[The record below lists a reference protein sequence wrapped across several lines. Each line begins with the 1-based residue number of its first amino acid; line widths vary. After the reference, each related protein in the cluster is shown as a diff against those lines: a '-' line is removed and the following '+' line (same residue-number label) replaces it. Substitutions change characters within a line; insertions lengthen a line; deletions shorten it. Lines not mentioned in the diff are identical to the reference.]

1 MSKKRSFIEHNRNIQ
16 NRKERPVL
24 LLIAEGKNVTERQY
38 LSQYIST
45 SAFYS
50 IKFGN
55 AGNTTDPV
63 GLYRTAK
70 KEWSKLGLSSK
81 KGDKAVVI
89 LDLDCDNQKAEKLAT
104 LIKDDKNISFV
115 ITNPCFE
122 LWFLS
127 HFRYTTKQ
135 YQSNEELILELKNHI
150 ADYKKTTN
158 VNACLSC
165 RLNDAL
171 NNAAKLEKY
180 HVDANHSWPSNE
192 SNPRTDVH
200 HLMGMVLKKKNDE
213 A

>member
-1 MSKKRSFIEHNRNIQ
+1 MSDKRSFTEHNRNTKKRQ
-16 NRKERPVL
+16 ERPVL
-24 LLIAEGKNVTERQY
+24 LLIAEGKNVTEKQY
-38 LSQYIST
+38 FSQYVST
-45 SAFYS
+45 SSFYS

-63 GLYRTAK
+63 GLYKVAK
-70 KEWSKLGLSSK
+70 KDWAKLGLNSN

-89 LDLDCDNQKAEKLAT
+89 LDLDCDNQKAEKLES
-104 LIKDDKNISFV
+104 LIREDKNITFI

-127 HFRYTTKQ
+127 HFKYSTKQ
-135 YQSNEELILELKNHI
+135 YHNNEELINELKEHI

-165 RLNDAL
+165 RLNDAMS
-171 NNAAKLEKY
+171 NAVKLEKY
-180 HVDANHSWPSNE
+180 HNDESHSWPSNE

-200 HLMGMVLKKKNDE
+200 HLMDMILMRRR
-213 A
+213 

>member
-1 MSKKRSFIEHNRNIQ
+1 MSKKRSFTEHNRNIQ
-16 NRKERPVL
+16 NRQERPVL
-24 LLIAEGKNVTERQY
+24 LLIAEGKNVTEKQY

-63 GLYRTAK
+63 GLFKIAK
-70 KEWSKLGLSSK
+70 KEWSRLGLNSK

-89 LDLDCDNQKAEKLAT
+89 LDLDCDDQKAEKLAA
-104 LIKDDKNISFV
+104 LINDNKNISFV

-122 LWFLS
+122 LWFLF

-135 YQSNEELILELKNHI
+135 YPSNEELILELKNHI
-150 ADYKKTTN
+150 EDYKKTTD

-165 RLNDAL
+165 RLNEAI
-171 NNAAKLEKY
+171 NNANKLEKY

-200 HLMGMVLKKKNDE
+200 RLMDMILKKKE
-213 A
+213 R